1 MKSIES
7 MKSFIN
13 RIGLL
18 YVKSLCKREYE
29 KQKFID
35 INERP
40 IEYGFVFKHLAKQWP
55 KTVLDVGTGAT
66 ALPHLMRNCGFLVT
80 AIDNIR
86 DYWPSGMINRHYHVI
101 DDDIT
106 KSRMTETFDFI
117 TCVSVL
123 EHIRDHTAA
132 MRSMYKLLNPSGH
145 LVLTFPYNENK
156 YIGNVYALPGSSVKE
171 TLPFVTQAY
180 SRKELS
186 NWLADNGGEIVEQE
200 YWQFF
205 TGEFWTS
212 GERVQPPFQV
222 TKDDKHQLSC
232 LVIRK
237 VDKPSAGN
245 AE

>member
-1 MKSIES
+1 MKAIES
-7 MKSFIN
+7 LKSFIN

-29 KQKFID
+29 TQKFIN

-40 IEYGFVFKHLAKQWP
+40 IEFGFVFKHLAKQWP

-106 KSRMTETFDFI
+106 KTRLNETFDFI

-123 EHIRDHTAA
+123 EHIGDHKAA
-132 MRSMYKLLNPSGH
+132 VRSMFKLLKPGGR
-145 LVLTFPYNENK
+145 LLMTFPYNE
-156 YIGNVYALPGSSVKE
+156 YQYAGNVYALPESNVREKF
-171 TLPFVTQAY
+171 PFVTQAY
-180 SRKELS
+180 SRNEL
-186 NWLADNGGEIVEQE
+186 NAWLADNGGEIVEQE

-205 TGEFWTS
+205 TGEFWTC

-222 TKDDKHQLSC
+222 TKDEKHHLSC

-245 AE
+245 AA